1 VSIATD
7 ILKSHHI
14 GIRDLKEHLS
24 KLLKRNEPLVVTDRG
39 TPVNVILP
47 YSDMLE
53 LMDILDEVSDLE
65 TLQAIQEGRKAIKA
79 GAKGILV
86 SKLFSKIKSKR
97 K

>member
-24 KLLKRNEPLVVTDRG
+24 KLLKTNEPLVVTDRG

-53 LMDILDEVSDLE
+53 LMDILDELSDLE
-65 TLQAIQEGRKAIKA
+65 TLQAIQQGRKAIKT
-79 GAKGILV
+79 GAQGIPV
-86 SKLFSKIKSKR
+86 SKLFNKIKPKH

>member
-1 VSIATD
+1 MGIATD
-7 ILKSHHI
+7 LLKSNHI

-53 LMDILDEVSDLE
+53 LMDILDELSDLE
-65 TLQAIQEGRKAIKA
+65 TLRAIQEGRKAIKA
-79 GAKGILV
+79 GAQGIPV
-86 SKLFSKIKSKR
+86 SKLFSKIKSKH

>member
-1 VSIATD
+1 MSIATD

-24 KLLKRNEPLVVTDRG
+24 KLLKKNEPLVVTHRG
-39 TPVNVILP
+39 TPVKIILP

-53 LMDILDEVSDLE
+53 LMDILDELSDLE

-79 GAKGILV
+79 RAQGIPV
-86 SKLFSKIKSKR
+86 SKLFNKIKSKH